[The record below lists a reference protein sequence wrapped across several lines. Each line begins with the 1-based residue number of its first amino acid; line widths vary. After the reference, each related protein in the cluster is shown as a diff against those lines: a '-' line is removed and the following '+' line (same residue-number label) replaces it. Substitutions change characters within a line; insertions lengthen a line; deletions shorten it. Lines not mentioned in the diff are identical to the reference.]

1 MADNKEVEKILDIHV
16 NYADALKGIQ
26 KYKEE
31 LARLKE
37 VEKELDKNSEGYEE
51 ELELISAK
59 RREAQ
64 AEIRGLRKEIQNN
77 IKQEKAQEG
86 SLKQLRA
93 ALSNL
98 TAEYDRLGNAEE
110 KDRKR
115 KEQLV
120 KEISDLT
127 DEIKSQEEATQRYY
141 RNVGNYKNSILE
153 AIGLNGGFGSS
164 LVEMAENGKGVGG
177 FFANVTTS
185 VKAFGASLLGLLTN
199 PVFLAIAGIAG
210 AGIAFK
216 WWYDYNK
223 GLVEATRLT
232 KTLNQDMSGDELKT
246 YRNDIQAVADMWG
259 KDFKEVLLA
268 TNTLV
273 KQFGID
279 GREAISLIADG
290 FALDADISG
299 EFLEQVK
306 EYAPFFKE
314 AGVSAEQFI
323 AVSVKASKEGVFG
336 DKALDSIK
344 EALIRLR
351 EMPQATKDALGKIG
365 LSAEALQTGLADG
378 TFQMMDVIKMV
389 SDRLQNFADDSP
401 EVGQALADIFGGPG
415 EDAGVAYIKMLGDMS
430 VELGGL
436 KEEAGQFYSLQME
449 QLESQNRLQD
459 AMSGL
464 FDATGGS
471 FEEMTAKA
479 KIFVNDALA
488 GILTYIKDAIDYVR
502 DLYRESEGFRAVV
515 VTIGRVCQLVFTNI
529 TEQLRGMLETMKFI
543 GSVWKGVW
551 TLDWQAVEDGWNNYV
566 QVAME
571 SARKVGQAWENVW
584 SEIDMPMPQN
594 NGGSTMLP
602 EVVITGN
609 YNRNTGGGGGGGSNA
624 VKDEVK
630 ARYEA
635 MKDEISKEAE
645 LIRKRLELVKMEAD
659 ERYRIKMELLEK
671 ERQLDIMRITEEYTN
686 EEQRRKA
693 LELLTIE
700 YDQKEQAIRKEKSD
714 AIWAE
719 VTAQGEAMLDAV
731 IKSED
736 AVTKTKEKYAEE
748 QKKIEQDKVKA
759 LTLLTGSLSDLAF
772 EAAEDNEA
780 LAGVA
785 KGLAIANILIAQGE
799 AIANAVKTATRS
811 SATWWEIAGAIGTVV
826 ATVTSVMRTAMK
838 SVNSAKVGGS
848 RGGGGSASM
857 GYSSSAVFN
866 PLLSSFN
873 SFGQNIQT
881 YGGQTNGRE
890 TMSEE
895 MMADA
900 VSRGVLTSPAP
911 VVSVVEITEAQRR
924 VKVIEETDAV

>member
-31 LARLKE
+31 LERLKA

-177 FFANVTTS
+177 FFANVTTN
-185 VKAFGASLLGLLTN
+185 VKAFGTALLGLLSN

-210 AGIAFK
+210 AGVAFK

-223 GLVEATRLT
+223 GLMEATRLT
-232 KTLNQDMSGDELKT
+232 KQLNQEMEGEALKI
-246 YRNDIQAVADMWG
+246 YRNEVQALADLYE
-259 KDFKEVLLA
+259 KDFVEVLRTA
-268 TNTLV
+268 NTLV
-273 KQFGID
+273 QQFGVTAP
-279 GREAISLIADG
+279 EALNLIRTG
-290 FALDADISG
+290 LELGADING
-299 EFLEQVK
+299 EFLDGIR
-306 EYAPFFKE
+306 EYSTHFRE
-314 AGVSAEQFI
+314 AGVSAQEFI
-323 AVSVKASKEGVFG
+323 AISVNASKTGVFG
-336 DKALDSIK
+336 DKGLDAIK
-344 EALIRLR
+344 EALLRIR
-351 EMPQATKDALGKIG
+351 EMPQATREAIEGLGLSVDGLQKEISEGTSSVFEVIQRITKAIKDAGATSEVTGK
-365 LSAEALQTGLADG
+365 A
-378 TFQMMDVIKMV
+378 F
-389 SDRLQNFADDSP
+389 
-401 EVGQALADIFGGPG
+401 ADIFGGAG
-415 EDAGVAYIKMLGDMS
+415 EDAGYQYLSMLSEMETNLDELIKQQ
-430 VELGGL
+430 
-436 KEEAGQFYSLQME
+436 EEWQRTQDEIYQSE
-449 QLESQNRLQD
+449 VRLQN
-459 AMSGL
+459 ALSGL
-464 FDATGGS
+464 FDETGGS
-471 FEEMTAKA
+471 FERLKA
-479 KIFVNDALA
+479 GWTVFFNDYIAGMLTVINYIVDFITWGEKWRTIFVNLTFTARAFFSGIVEWASKASNVIASFGQVLASSVTFSSEKMEESTANLSKAMQDA
-488 GILTYIKDAIDYVR
+488 KD
-502 DLYRESEGFRAVV
+502 
-515 VTIGRVCQLVFTNI
+515 VFGKT
-529 TEQLRGMLETMKFI
+529 
-543 GSVWKGVW
+543 WKEIQDIW
-551 TLDWQAVEDGWNNYV
+551 
-566 QVAME
+566 E
-571 SARKVGQAWENVW
+571 SAEEGQVTSSSMGNTSIVSKPTA
-584 SEIDMPMPQN
+584 PKTPT
-594 NGGSTMLP
+594 STKNPLK
-602 EVVITGN
+602 N
-609 YNRNTGGGGGGGSNA
+609 
-624 VKDEVK
+624 EVK

-645 LIRKRLELVKMEAD
+645 LIRKRLELVKMEAE

-686 EEQRRKA
+686 EEQRREA

-714 AIWAE
+714 AIWAD

-736 AVTKTKEKYAEE
+736 AVTKTREKYAEE

-811 SATWWEIAGAIGTVV
+811 SSSWWEIAGAIGTVV

-848 RGGGGSASM
+848 RGGGGGASM
-857 GYSSSAVFN
+857 GGYSSSAVFN

-881 YGGQTNGRE
+881 YGGQTNRGE
-890 TMSEE
+890 MMSEE

-924 VKVIEETDAV
+924 VKIIEETDAV

>member
-1 MADNKEVEKILDIHV
+1 MVDNKEVEKILDIHV

-31 LARLKE
+31 LERLKE

-93 ALSNL
+93 TLSNL

-127 DEIKSQEEATQRYY
+127 DEIKSQEEATQRYS

-164 LVEMAENGKGVGG
+164 LMEMAENGKGVGG

-185 VKAFGASLLGLLTN
+185 VKAFGASLLGLLAN

-210 AGIAFK
+210 AGVAFK

-223 GLVEATRLT
+223 GLMEATRLT
-232 KTLNQDMSGDELKT
+232 KQLNEEMEGEALKI
-246 YRNDIQAVADMWG
+246 YRNEVQALADLYE
-259 KDFKEVLLA
+259 KDFVEVLRTA
-268 TNTLV
+268 NTLV
-273 KQFGID
+273 QQFGVTAP
-279 GREAISLIADG
+279 EALKLIRTG
-290 FALDADISG
+290 LELGADING
-299 EFLEQVK
+299 EFLDGIR
-306 EYAPFFKE
+306 EYSTHFRE
-314 AGVSAEQFI
+314 AGVSAQEFI
-323 AVSVKASKEGVFG
+323 AISVNASKTGVFG
-336 DKALDSIK
+336 DKGLDAIK
-344 EALIRLR
+344 EALLRIR
-351 EMPQATKDALGKIG
+351 EMPQATREAIEGLGLSVDGLQKEISEGTSSVFEVIQKITKAIKDAGATSEVTGK
-365 LSAEALQTGLADG
+365 A
-378 TFQMMDVIKMV
+378 F
-389 SDRLQNFADDSP
+389 
-401 EVGQALADIFGGPG
+401 ADIFGGAG
-415 EDAGVAYIKMLGDMS
+415 EDAGYQYLSMLSEMETNLNELIKQQ
-430 VELGGL
+430 
-436 KEEAGQFYSLQME
+436 EEWQRTQDEIYQSE
-449 QLESQNRLQD
+449 VRLQN
-459 AMSGL
+459 ALSGL
-464 FDATGGS
+464 FDETGGS
-471 FEEMTAKA
+471 FERLKA
-479 KIFVNDALA
+479 GWTVFFNDYIAGMLTVINYIVDFITWGEKWRTIFVNLTFTARAFFSGIVEWASKASNVIASFGQVLASSVTFSSEKMEESTANLSKAMQDA
-488 GILTYIKDAIDYVR
+488 KDVFGKTWKEVQDIWKSA
-502 DLYRESEGFRAVV
+502 EEGQ
-515 VTIGRVCQLVFTNI
+515 VTSSS
-529 TEQLRGMLETMKFI
+529 I
-543 GSVWKGVW
+543 GSTSIVSKP
-551 TLDWQAVEDGWNNYV
+551 TT
-566 QVAME
+566 
-571 SARKVGQAWENVW
+571 SKT
-584 SEIDMPMPQN
+584 PT
-594 NGGSTMLP
+594 STKNPLK
-602 EVVITGN
+602 N
-609 YNRNTGGGGGGGSNA
+609 
-624 VKDEVK
+624 EVK

-645 LIRKRLELVKMEAD
+645 LIRKRLELVKMEAE

-671 ERQLDIMRITEEYTN
+671 ERQLDIMRITEEYKN
-686 EEQRRKA
+686 EEQRREA

-714 AIWAE
+714 AIWAD

-736 AVTKTKEKYAEE
+736 AVTKTREKYAEE

-848 RGGGGSASM
+848 RGGGGGASM
-857 GYSSSAVFN
+857 GGYSSSAVFN

>member
-31 LARLKE
+31 LERLKT

-93 ALSNL
+93 ALNNL

-210 AGIAFK
+210 AGVAFK

-223 GLVEATRLT
+223 GLMEATRLT
-232 KTLNQDMSGDELKT
+232 KQLNQEMEGDALKI
-246 YRNDIQAVADMWG
+246 YRNEVQALADLYE
-259 KDFKEVLLA
+259 KDFVEVLRTA
-268 TNTLV
+268 NTLV
-273 KQFGID
+273 QQFGVTAP
-279 GREAISLIADG
+279 EALNLIRTG
-290 FALDADISG
+290 LELGADING
-299 EFLEQVK
+299 EFLDGIR
-306 EYAPFFKE
+306 EYSTHFRE
-314 AGVSAEQFI
+314 AGVSAQEFI
-323 AVSVKASKEGVFG
+323 AISVNASKTGVFG
-336 DKALDSIK
+336 DKGLDAIK
-344 EALIRLR
+344 EALLRIR
-351 EMPQATKDALGKIG
+351 EMPQATREAIEGLGLSVDGLQKEISEGTSSVFEVIQKITKAIKDAGATSEVTGK
-365 LSAEALQTGLADG
+365 A
-378 TFQMMDVIKMV
+378 F
-389 SDRLQNFADDSP
+389 
-401 EVGQALADIFGGPG
+401 ADIFGGAG
-415 EDAGVAYIKMLGDMS
+415 EDAGYQYLSMLSEMETNLDK
-430 VELGGL
+430 LITQQ
-436 KEEAGQFYSLQME
+436 EEWLRTQDDIYQSE
-449 QLESQNRLQD
+449 VRLQN
-459 AMSGL
+459 ALSGL
-464 FDATGGS
+464 FDETGGS
-471 FEEMTAKA
+471 FERLKA
-479 KIFVNDALA
+479 GWTVFFNDYIAGMLTVINYIVDFITWGEKWRTIFVNLTFTARAFFSGIVEWASKASNVIASFGQVLASSVTFSSEKMEESTANLSKAMQDA
-488 GILTYIKDAIDYVR
+488 KDVFGKTWKEIQDIWKSA
-502 DLYRESEGFRAVV
+502 EEGQ
-515 VTIGRVCQLVFTNI
+515 VT
-529 TEQLRGMLETMKFI
+529 
-543 GSVWKGVW
+543 S
-551 TLDWQAVEDGWNNYV
+551 
-566 QVAME
+566 
-571 SARKVGQAWENVW
+571 S
-584 SEIDMPMPQN
+584 P
-594 NGGSTMLP
+594 
-602 EVVITGN
+602 TGN
-609 YNRNTGGGGGGGSNA
+609 TSIVPKPTTSKTPTSTKNPL
-624 VKDEVK
+624 KDEVK

-686 EEQRRKA
+686 EEQRREA
-693 LELLTIE
+693 LRLLTIE

-719 VTAQGEAMLDAV
+719 VTAQGEAMFEAMKNGL
-731 IKSED
+731 SEE
-736 AVTKTKEKYAEE
+736 TKVRAKNAEE

-838 SVNSAKVGGS
+838 SVKSAKVGGS
-848 RGGGGSASM
+848 SGGGGGASM
-857 GYSSSAVFN
+857 GGYSSSAVFN

-881 YGGQTNGRE
+881 YGGQTNRGE
-890 TMSEE
+890 MMSEE

>member
-31 LARLKE
+31 LERLKA

-93 ALSNL
+93 TLSNL

-210 AGIAFK
+210 AGVAFK

-306 EYAPFFKE
+306 EYAPFFRE

-351 EMPQATKDALGKIG
+351 EMPSATKDALSKIG

-436 KEEAGQFYSLQME
+436 KEDAGQFYSLQME

-502 DLYRESEGFRAVV
+502 DLYRESEGFRTVV
-515 VTIGRVCQLVFTNI
+515 VTIGRVCQLVFTGI
-529 TEQLRGMLETMKFI
+529 TEQLRGMLETMKVI

-571 SARKVGQAWENVW
+571 SARKVGQAWTNVW
-584 SEIDMPMPQN
+584 SKIDMPQD

-609 YNRNTGGGGGGGSNA
+609 YNRNKGGGSGGGSKA

-686 EEQRRKA
+686 EEQRREA
-693 LELLTIE
+693 LRLLTIE

-719 VTAQGEAMLDAV
+719 VTAQGEAMFEAMKNGL
-731 IKSED
+731 SEE
-736 AVTKTKEKYAEE
+736 TKVRAKNAEE

-838 SVNSAKVGGS
+838 SVKSAKVGGS
-848 RGGGGSASM
+848 SGGGGGASM
-857 GYSSSAVFN
+857 GGYSSSAVFN

-881 YGGQTNGRE
+881 YGGQTNRGE
-890 TMSEE
+890 MMSEE

>member
-93 ALSNL
+93 ALSNA
-98 TAEYDRLGNAEE
+98 TKAYDEMSRVERESAKGKELENHIKDITKELKGAEE
-110 KDRKR
+110 ETERF
-115 KEQLV
+115 
-120 KEISDLT
+120 
-127 DEIKSQEEATQRYY
+127 Y

-210 AGIAFK
+210 AGVAFK

-259 KDFKEVLLA
+259 KDFKEVLLT

-351 EMPQATKDALGKIG
+351 EMPQATKDALSKIG

-515 VTIGRVCQLVFTNI
+515 VTIGRVCQLVFTGI

-571 SARKVGQAWENVW
+571 SALKVGQAWQNVW
-584 SEIDMPMPQN
+584 SKIDMPMPQDN
-594 NGGSTMLP
+594 GSTMLP
-602 EVVITGN
+602 EVIITGKR
-609 YNRNTGGGGGGGSNA
+609 NRNKGGGGSGSGSKA
-624 VKDEVK
+624 VDEVK

-848 RGGGGSASM
+848 RGGGGGASM
-857 GYSSSAVFN
+857 GGYSSSAVFN

-881 YGGQTNGRE
+881 YGGQNNRGE
-890 TMSEE
+890 MMSEE